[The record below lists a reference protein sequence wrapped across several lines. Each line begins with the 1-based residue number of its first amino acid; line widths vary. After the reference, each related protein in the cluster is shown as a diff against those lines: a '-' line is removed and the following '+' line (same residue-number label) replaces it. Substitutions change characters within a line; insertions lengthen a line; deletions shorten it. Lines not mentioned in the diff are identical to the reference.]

1 MDVEETHSRVSF
13 ASILGKSVEATFA
26 EGPLTSERGALLL
39 RAVIGKWGAAP
50 GVVSHGLRLR
60 RCDHCLVG
68 STALLFGAGSPA
80 IAGHPMDERA
90 VQYPTKSP
98 AERPARL
105 AQTGTGALAPL
116 LLLFRPL

>member
-39 RAVIGKWGAAP
+39 RAVIEKWGAAP

-68 STALLFGAGSPA
+68 STVLLFGAGLSA
-80 IAGHPMDERA
+80 FERGTEWMNE
-90 VQYPTKSP
+90 QFNRLQNP
-98 AERPARL
+98 RPKG
-105 AQTGTGALAPL
+105 QPGVVTPS
-116 LLLFRPL
+116 RPKCHTLT

>member
-1 MDVEETHSRVSF
+1 MDVEGTHSRVSF
-13 ASILGKSVEATFA
+13 PSILGRSVDATFA
-26 EGPLTSERGALLL
+26 EGLLNQRSRGA
-39 RAVIGKWGAAP
+39 ASS